1 MSKSFSTEEAINQ
14 LWVLRRMA
22 DHFAESKG
30 EAAPEELVYAASF
43 GHALYWTSE
52 QIAAVRTVTLKGL
65 RGAHVQDR
73 VILKVLERLAEL
85 RG

>member
-14 LWVLRRMA
+14 LWVLRRLA
-22 DHFAESKG
+22 YHFTESKG

-43 GHALYWTSE
+43 GHALYWTAE
-52 QIAAVRTVTLKGL
+52 QIAAVRTVTLST
-65 RGAHVQDR
+65 HVQDR
-73 VILKVLERLAEL
+73 VILKVLDRLAEL